1 MTLSDHL
8 DEERTSLDRLQD
20 QDTWSKSAR
29 ARRGSVDLWAGPGQV
44 IRECPLWRDHKGP
57 SRPDGPD
64 RTVHCG
70 IDLRKSWT
78 AGRESGSVDTM
89 AEGVNATA
97 AALLGLLHD
106 GSMTG
111 GQLMAA
117 AERRLGPYWSMT
129 RSQVYREL
137 PALAEMG
144 YVKMGKP
151 GPRASQPY
159 SITPAG
165 KRAFARWLSE
175 EPGPESLRNPVAL
188 RVAFGAHHGGPA
200 LKELYD
206 KATDAHTAALADVR
220 EQARLAKA
228 EGDNYGAAALEFAV
242 GYHKAALAWLK
253 AAPVK

>member
-1 MTLSDHL
+1 MITPSPA
-8 DEERTSLDRLQD
+8 RPDR
-20 QDTWSKSAR
+20 S
-29 ARRGSVDLWAGPGQV
+29 G
-44 IRECPLWRDHKGP
+44 HKGR
-57 SRPDGPD
+57 SYPDGPD

-70 IDLRKSWT
+70 LDSAKSWT
-78 AGRESGSVDTM
+78 AGQRSGSVAPM

-106 GSMTG
+106 GPMTG

-144 YVKMGKP
+144 FVKLGKP

-175 EPGPESLRNPVAL
+175 EPGGEALRNPVAL
-188 RVAFGAHHGGPA
+188 RVAFGAHHGATA
-200 LKELYD
+200 LKDLYNQ
-206 KATDAHTAALADVR
+206 AT
-220 EQARLAKA
+220 
-228 EGDNYGAAALEFAV
+228 
-242 GYHKAALAWLK
+242 
-253 AAPVK
+253 